1 MYNYLVQEATAILT
15 EEHEGIKRVLALI
28 EKSYEKI
35 EKGEAL
41 PPDFLP
47 EILDFIKTFA
57 DTCHHGKEE
66 GVLFPLLEKRGI
78 PRDGPIG
85 MMIMEH
91 AMGRSSVRKSTEALE
106 RGNTKEA
113 LEKLLEYVH
122 LLRDHIVKENNIL
135 YPIGNEVLTP
145 EDQDFLEKEFEKIE
159 EEKIGPGKHEA
170 YHQMIEKWEKSL

>member
-1 MYNYLVQEATAILT
+1 MPEATQVLT
-15 EEHEGIKRVLALI
+15 EEHEGIKRVLDLI
-28 EKSYEKI
+28 ERAHDKVARN
-35 EKGEAL
+35 EAL
-41 PPDFLP
+41 PHDFLP

-85 MMIMEH
+85 MMLMEH
-91 AMGRSSVRKSTEALE
+91 DMGRSSVRKSAEALE

-135 YPIGNEVLTP
+135 Y
-145 EDQDFLEKEFEKIE
+145 
-159 EEKIGPGKHEA
+159 
-170 YHQMIEKWEKSL
+170 